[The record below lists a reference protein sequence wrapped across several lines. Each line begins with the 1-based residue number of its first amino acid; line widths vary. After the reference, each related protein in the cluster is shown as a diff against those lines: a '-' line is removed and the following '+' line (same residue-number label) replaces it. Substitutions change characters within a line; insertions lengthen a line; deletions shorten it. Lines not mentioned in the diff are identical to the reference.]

1 MEPEVYSGI
10 IQIIN
15 QKSTRRECLAEIK
28 SKYGDKINYEQF
40 SSIYGQFKRGIF
52 KTNEWRS
59 AKENSQIYYL
69 KYEKL
74 LNDPEQ
80 MKSSSKPNIIVT
92 IANENHISPVLM
104 AKLIL
109 EGYVKNKNLDNLI
122 EIFNS
127 GSLNKTLTN
136 QELENLN
143 LQKIINLCVKESHL
157 IKNERLAA
165 ELFSCCVNDDDF
177 GPCIEFVKNS
187 IGSEYE
193 HKLCRILKEKK
204 IVFQTEDQLRKKG
217 FDKTPD
223 FKLEVPIC
231 INDKIIN
238 WVESKASF
246 GESQSH
252 KDYYES
258 QYKGYIN
265 RFGPGLVIY
274 WFGFVKDLID
284 KSSSILVC
292 DNFPANFIPIDVNIE
307 DIL

>member
-1 MEPEVYSGI
+1 MEPEIYSGI

-15 QKSTRRECLAEIK
+15 QRSTRKECFEEIK
-28 SKYGDKINYEQF
+28 SKYTNKINYEQF
-40 SSIYGQFKRGIF
+40 SSIYGQYKRGIF
-52 KTNEWRS
+52 KTNQWRS
-59 AKENSQIYYL
+59 AKENCQIFYS

-74 LNDPEQ
+74 VVNEQ
-80 MKSSSKPNIIVT
+80 HDSFKPNIIVT
-92 IANENHISPVLM
+92 IANEHHIPPVLM

-109 EGYVKNKNLDNLI
+109 EGYAKNSNLDSLI
-122 EIFNS
+122 EIFNNC
-127 GSLNKTLTN
+127 SLNKTLTN
-136 QELENLN
+136 VDIENLN
-143 LQKIINLCVKESHL
+143 LQKIINLCIRETHL

-165 ELFSCCVNDDDF
+165 ELFSCCINDDDF
-177 GPCIEFVKNS
+177 GPSIEFIKNS
-187 IGSEYE
+187 IGTEYE
-193 HKLCRILKEKK
+193 LKLGRILKEKK

-231 INDKIIN
+231 IKDKIIN

-246 GESQSH
+246 GDPQNHQE
-252 KDYYES
+252 YYEA

-284 KSSSILVC
+284 KSSSILVM
-292 DNFPANFIPIDVNIE
+292 DNFPSNFISINVNIE
-307 DIL
+307 DIV